1 MVENKG
7 FGIEDVFGLWTA
19 LEILESVRE
28 HLIDSQNSLATL
40 KKEV

>member
-19 LEILESVRE
+19 LEILKLGKSK
-28 HLIDSQNSLATL
+28 NSRWSP
-40 KKEV
+40 